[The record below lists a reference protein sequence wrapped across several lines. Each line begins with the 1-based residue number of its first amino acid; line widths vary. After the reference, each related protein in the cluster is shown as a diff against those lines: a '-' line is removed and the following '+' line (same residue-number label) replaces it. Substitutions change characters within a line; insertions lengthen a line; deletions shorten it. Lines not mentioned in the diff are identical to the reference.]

1 MLNKEW
7 LLLSA
12 DMTLICLRIA
22 PGLAHPI
29 TEAQVLSLLLAS
41 NCRRYQPLSE
51 GIRQAIGLLNA
62 LLANPD
68 ARPHPPVPI
77 AQRHDACVLVVIE
90 QDAMSATAQLTA
102 DWGGKWLT
110 QAQLQDAVVASGIK
124 QGLSDSLLAAAILA
138 SKEAAP
144 GAQLRHVIALGRP
157 VEHGL
162 DTRLE
167 RLVETPAERIL
178 KPQELDHGRVDMRDL
193 GALITVKAGA
203 PLMRRHPATRGI
215 DGFTVTGQA
224 LPARAG
230 KESQMTVGEGSC
242 VSAADPDL
250 LLASRNGLPCHE
262 KSGMR
267 VDEVLSVKQV
277 DARHGHV
284 SFEGSLLV
292 TGDVMPGMRVQASG
306 DVVIGGFVENGTVVS
321 GGSITVR
328 NGIIGRKQEDNDE
341 YPCQLSAGGEI
352 HASYAQYAR
361 LEADGDIHIQSQLS
375 HCYCRSGQ
383 DLRVGDSAM
392 RKGHLIGGISIAN
405 RLVMAPVIG
414 ASAAKPDPAADPRR
428 LLQPQGAGADPAP
441 AQASLRG
448 AIAQAAGSHPQ
459 AAAVAE
465 GEAQSRDGAED
476 QDAAHP
482 PARRG
487 QVAERAVGGDPGTA
501 ATADGRHEHSRDPAP
516 VSRGRGGDGP
526 PSQQGRHRARPH
538 QLRHPR
544 RTAATDPL
552 SGPQVRGAPPP
563 ARSMGR
569 MA

>member
-12 DMTLICLRIA
+12 DMTLVCLRIA

-29 TEAQVLSLLLAS
+29 TEAQVLSLLLTS

-215 DGFTVTGQA
+215 DGFTVTGQT

-242 VSAADPDL
+242 VSAEDPDL

-284 SFEGSLLV
+284 IFEGSLLV

-306 DVVIGGFVENGTVVS
+306 DVVIGGFVENGAVVS

-414 ASAAKPDPAADPRR
+414 ASAANRTRLQILGGYFSHKEQEQALRQRKQACGEQLLKLQDLILK
-428 LLQPQGAGADPAP
+428 LLQLPREKRNPETVQKIKTLRIRQLDEAK
-441 AQASLRG
+441 SLNE
-448 AIAQAAGSHPQ
+448 QL
-459 AAAVAE
+459 
-465 GEAQSRDGAED
+465 
-476 QDAAHP
+476 
-482 PARRG
+482 
-487 QVAERAVGGDPGTA
+487 A
-501 ATADGRHEHSRDPAP
+501 ATQAQLQLLMAGMNIIATQRLFPGVEVEMAHHHNRVDIEHGPISFVIRDEQLQLTPY
-516 VSRGRGGDGP
+516 
-526 PSQQGRHRARPH
+526 QGHK
-538 QLRHPR
+538 
-544 RTAATDPL
+544 
-552 SGPQVRGAPPP
+552 
-563 ARSMGR
+563 
-569 MA
+569 